1 MVYSMVDATFGLG
14 FTLGPV
20 LGSVL
25 YVYGGFL
32 TPFLVTG
39 VMLAVGCC
47 AVQGGER
54 AFIRGSWTQVSG
66 LLCLWTCRG
75 LMDFAETQITD
86 TRLRDMLPILRSFEA
101 VVALAS
107 ACSASLTVGYV
118 TSLLEMHLET
128 FSLSVASIG
137 LCFFIM
143 SISFSVVTFVSG
155 YCADKILYPG
165 DIQIKL
171 SRLDNNRYFKYQISN
186 LNNYRYRYRYR

>member
-39 VMLAVGCC
+39 VMLAVG
-47 AVQGGER
+47 AVQCSAGRRES
-54 AFIRGSWTQVSG
+54 FHSWPQVSG

-165 DIQIKL
+165 DKQLKL
-171 SRLDNNRYFKYQISN
+171 SRLDNTRYFKYQIST
-186 LNNYRYRYRYR
+186 LNNYTMDIDRYM

>member
-54 AFIRGSWTQVSG
+54 AFIRDSCAQVSG

-186 LNNYRYRYRYR
+186 LNNYRYRYR

>member
-54 AFIRGSWTQVSG
+54 
-66 LLCLWTCRG
+66 
-75 LMDFAETQITD
+75 
-86 TRLRDMLPILRSFEA
+86 SF
-101 VVALAS
+101 VVLGHRCPGCS
-107 ACSASLTVGYV
+107 ACGPV
-118 TSLLEMHLET
+118 E
-128 FSLSVASIG
+128 
-137 LCFFIM
+137 
-143 SISFSVVTFVSG
+143 
-155 YCADKILYPG
+155 D
-165 DIQIKL
+165 
-171 SRLDNNRYFKYQISN
+171 
-186 LNNYRYRYRYR
+186 